1 LFLTLTNSSS
11 NATIWFVYDVIV
23 VGAGIGGAAAAYF
36 LGRTEQQ
43 VLVLEK
49 EALPRYKACGGGVP
63 KSVFRCFPF
72 PFDEVVESEIAGV
85 RFSYSG
91 RKEFAFPL
99 PAKSVAMVMRDRFDA
114 FVLSQARAEIRDST
128 KVVGIAEER
137 DRVRVS
143 TADGREL
150 AARYLLGADG
160 ANSVVARALGLR
172 QRKVLGAAIEAEV
185 QVDGR
190 TLAQYAQTAL
200 FEFGAVPSGYLW
212 IFPKRKHLSVGIAV
226 FGKSRADLRGIL
238 RREMARFGIRL
249 DGTPLHAH
257 PLPVYWYHEKLATER
272 TLLVGDAAGLVDPFL
287 GEGIRYA
294 VRSAD
299 LAAEAIA
306 EGQVRAYTSGVQQEI
321 GADLRRARWLARLV
335 YGLPRFWFLLGI
347 RSPGMIQIF
356 ADMLDE
362 RISYFD
368 ISKCISLAL
377 LGISKQR
384 PTCMKPDQHRR

>member
-1 LFLTLTNSSS
+1 M
-11 NATIWFVYDVIV
+11 YDVIV

-36 LGRTEQQ
+36 LGRADQQ

-63 KSVFRCFPF
+63 KSVFRRFPF
-72 PFDEVVESEIAGV
+72 PFDEVVESEIAAV

-91 RKEFAFPL
+91 RREVTFPL
-99 PAKSVAMVMRDRFDA
+99 PAKPVAMVMRDRFDA
-114 FVLSQARAEIRDST
+114 FVLSQARAEVRDST
-128 KVVGIAEER
+128 TVVGVVEER
-137 DRVRVS
+137 DKVRVS
-143 TADGREL
+143 TADGQEL

-185 QVDGR
+185 QVDGQ
-190 TLAQYAQTAL
+190 TLAEYAQTAL
-200 FEFGAVPSGYLW
+200 FEFGAVPGGYLW
-212 IFPKRKHLSVGIAV
+212 IFPKKEHLSVGIAV

-238 RREMARFGIRL
+238 KREMSRFGIEL

-257 PLPVYWYHEKLATER
+257 PLPVHWYHERLATER

-294 VRSAD
+294 VHSAR

-306 EGQVRAYTSGVQQEI
+306 KDEVRAYTPGVQQEI
-321 GADLRRARWLARLV
+321 GASLRRARWLARLF
-335 YGLPRFWFLLGI
+335 YGLPRLCFLLSV
-347 RSPGMIQIF
+347 RNPRMVQTF

-362 RISYFD
+362 RTSYFD
-368 ISKCISLAL
+368 ISKYIPLAL
-377 LGISKQR
+377 LGISSR
-384 PTCMKPDQHRR
+384 YHT